1 MKNNIL
7 IWASVLITIITLN
20 ACTKSIDETRNW
32 DSIPAE
38 LIFEDPALIEL
49 FVTNFYAMLP
59 DKLRSPYYTE
69 EGCGTSGSIFGP
81 LTGRMETSMAGWVEN
96 NFVDNNWKQ
105 LRSINEFF
113 ANIDKTKANFSV
125 GQKDWL
131 KGQAY
136 FFRAYIY
143 YLFVETYGGVAIIK
157 DVKSPTA
164 PLSELD
170 LPRNS
175 SLECFDFIKGQLDSA
190 IMFLPARGTK
200 GYGAYRVDKIAAMA
214 LKSKAFV
221 LKACPRFCNTKVDK
235 YWQEAYDVVMAT
247 KTEAIAE
254 GFTLFEDGTEKPFA
268 NMFFPPHT
276 ARNKEFLFYI
286 AFSYPG
292 RTTGNGK
299 EWGPGQGGK
308 WRPCWQA
315 IQAYRMANGKEIT
328 DPTSGYDESLFWVN
342 REPRFYANINYNGA
356 PFTFPDYPA
365 NTRQWFFNGSP
376 NGTGTAV
383 TGFSLRKFSS
393 MYLTKEIA
401 NQSEDDLALI
411 RYAELLLWQAE
422 CANEIG
428 KPSEALDQLKLIR
441 KRARIDIG
449 ADGRYGLAA
458 GVGTDYQVTLR
469 AIYRERQTELFM
481 EGQRFWDY
489 ANRRN
494 FQELRDIAQFTEC
507 IPDLDKTKFNALK
520 FRKRGTK
527 TILTLGN
534 SVNWTDVTNAL
545 DDSLGNTS
553 PAIANQIIKDLSKFV
568 RKNWDVLSTNA
579 IIIPDTYYFAPIF
592 QGDID
597 KSPAIK
603 QNIGWVGGTF
613 DPRITQ

>member
-7 IWASVLITIITLN
+7 IWASVLITIVGLN
-20 ACTKSIDETRNW
+20 ACTKGIEETRNW
-32 DSIPAE
+32 DTIPAE
-38 LIFEDPALIEL
+38 SIFKDPALVEL
-49 FVTNFYAMLP
+49 FVANFYATLP

-69 EGCGTSGSIFGP
+69 EGCGTGGSIFGP
-81 LTGRMETSMAGWVEN
+81 LAGRMVNSTAGWIEN

-105 LRSINEFF
+105 LSAINEFF
-113 ANIDKTKANFSV
+113 ANIDKSTAKYSIN
-125 GQKDWL
+125 QKERL

-143 YLFVETYGGVAIIK
+143 YLFVETYGGVAIIR
-157 DVKSPTA
+157 DVKDPTA

-190 IMFLPARGTK
+190 IMLLPARGTK
-200 GYGAYRVDKIAAMA
+200 GYGATRIDKMAAMG
-214 LKSKAFV
+214 LKSKTFV
-221 LKACPRFCNTKVDK
+221 LKALPRFCNTKVPS

-254 GFTLFEDGTEKPFA
+254 GFGLFDDGTAKPFV
-268 NMFFPPHT
+268 NLVFSKT
-276 ARNKEFLFYI
+276 ARNKESLFYI
-286 AFSYPG
+286 AFQYPG
-292 RTTGNGK
+292 RTTGSGT
-299 EWGPGQGGK
+299 EWGTGQGGK

-315 IQAYRMANGKEIT
+315 VQAYRMANGKEIT

-356 PFTFPDYPA
+356 PLTTPDYLA
-365 NTRQWFFNGSP
+365 NRRQWFFNLSP
-376 NGTGTAV
+376 NGNGTSV
-383 TGFSLRKFSS
+383 TGFSLRKFSNLS
-393 MYLTKEIA
+393 LTTVIA
-401 NQSEDDLALI
+401 NQSDEDLTLI

-428 KPSEALDQLKLIR
+428 KPSEALDQLILIR
-441 KRARIDIG
+441 KRARIEIG

-458 GVGTDYQVTLR
+458 GVGVDYQTTLK

-494 FQELRDIAQFTEC
+494 FQELRNMAQFTEC
-507 IPDLDKTKFNALK
+507 IPDLDKTKFNAMK
-520 FRKRGTK
+520 FRIRGTK
-527 TILTLGN
+527 NILTIGGT
-534 SVNWTDVTNAL
+534 VNWTDVCNAL
-545 DDSLGNTS
+545 DDSLGNAS
-553 PAIANQIIKDLSKFV
+553 PVIANQIIKDLSKFV
-568 RKNWDVLSTNA
+568 RKNWENLATNA
-579 IIIPDTYYFAPIF
+579 IIIPDTYYFAPIY
-592 QGDID
+592 QGDMD

-603 QNIGWVGGTF
+603 QNIGWIGGTF